1 MFGMPKHRQGDP
13 ELTMTGVIA
22 GMVVS
27 VVATRF
33 IRAAW
38 VAAQREGAKGSFPRA
53 GRGRY

>member
-1 MFGMPKHRQGDP
+1 MFGMPKHKKGDP

-27 VVATRF
+27 MLATRF

-38 VAAQREGAKGSFPRA
+38 VAAQREGAKA
-53 GRGRY
+53 GRS

>member
-1 MFGMPKHRQGDP
+1 MLGMPKHRLGDP

-22 GMVVS
+22 GLFVS

-38 VAAQREGAKGSFPRA
+38 VAAQREGAKAEPASRS
-53 GRGRY
+53 

>member
-1 MFGMPKHRQGDP
+1 MFGTPKHKKDDP

-22 GMVVS
+22 GMFVS

-38 VAAQREGAKGSFPRA
+38 VAAQREGAKTVPG
-53 GRGRY
+53 GR

>member
-13 ELTMTGVIA
+13 ELTTTGVIA

-27 VVATRF
+27 VLATRF

-38 VAAQREGAKGSFPRA
+38 VAAQREGAKQA
-53 GRGRY
+53 GATHR